1 MMLRAL
7 VLLSALLLPSLV
19 YAGEEAKPDDMIS
32 VNLVSEGWV
41 QAKAARVTVSVNAAV
56 VGEKASSTR
65 DTMIKAVGDLASKT
79 ADNKTEWR
87 LTSFNRNQDPSGIE
101 QWVALFEARL
111 PESELGGIQAKAKT
125 ASKAGMQIAVVSVDF
140 SPTLAEFE
148 AVRAQLRKELMAQAT
163 KELETINAAYPDRKF
178 RIANISFGGAG
189 GIMQPQVMM
198 MKGRMAMM
206 DAQVAS
212 APQMEGVT
220 NSMGGVETSQKIEM
234 NASVSFAALAPVTP
248 AAK

>member
-1 MMLRAL
+1 MTLRAFLLLAAL
-7 VLLSALLLPSLV
+7 VLPTFAF
-19 YAGEEAKPDDMIS
+19 AGEEPKPDDMIAVTLS
-32 VNLVSEGWV
+32 SEGWV

-65 DTMIKAVGDLASKT
+65 DNMIKAVGDLAS
-79 ADNKTEWR
+79 KTEWR
-87 LTSFNRNQDPSGIE
+87 LTSFNRNQDQTGIE
-101 QWVALFEARL
+101 QWYAVFEARL
-111 PESELGGIQAKAKT
+111 PESELGGIQAKAKA
-125 ASKAGMQIAVVSVDF
+125 ASKTGMQLAVQSVDF

-148 AVRAQLRKELMAQAT
+148 AVRAQIRKDLMAQAT
-163 KELETINAAYPDRKF
+163 KELENVNAAYPDRKF
-178 RIANISFGGAG
+178 RIAQISFGGAG

-206 DAQVAS
+206 DAQVAA

-234 NASVSFAALAPVTP
+234 TANVTFAALAPVAP
-248 AAK
+248 AK

>member
-1 MMLRAL
+1 MTLRAFLLLAAL
-7 VLLSALLLPSLV
+7 VLPTFAF
-19 YAGEEAKPDDMIS
+19 AGEEPKPDDMIAVTLS
-32 VNLVSEGWV
+32 SEGWV

-65 DTMIKAVGDLASKT
+65 DNMIKAVGDLASKT
-79 ADNKTEWR
+79 EWR
-87 LTSFNRNQDPSGIE
+87 LISFNRNQDQTGIE
-101 QWVALFEARL
+101 QWYAVFEARL
-111 PESELGGIQAKAKT
+111 PESELGGIQAKAKA
-125 ASKAGMQIAVVSVDF
+125 ASKTGMQLAVQSVDF

-148 AVRAQLRKELMAQAT
+148 AVRAQIRKDLMAQAT
-163 KELETINAAYPDRKF
+163 KELENVNAAYPDRKF
-178 RIANISFGGAG
+178 RIAQISFGGAG

-206 DAQVAS
+206 DAQVAA

-234 NASVSFAALAPVTP
+234 TANVTFAALAPVAP
-248 AAK
+248 AK

>member
-1 MMLRAL
+1 MTLRAFL
-7 VLLSALLLPSLV
+7 LLSALLLPSFA
-19 YAGEEAKPDDMIS
+19 YAGEEPKPDDVIGVS
-32 VNLVSEGWV
+32 LSSEGWV

-65 DTMIKAVGDLASKT
+65 DTMIKAVSDLAS
-79 ADNKTEWR
+79 KTEWR
-87 LTSFNRNQDPSGIE
+87 LTSFNRSQDQTGIE
-101 QWVALFEARL
+101 QWYAQFEARL
-111 PESELGGIQAKAKT
+111 PESELGGIQQKAKT
-125 ASKAGMQIAVVSVDF
+125 ASKTGMQIAVVSVDF

-148 AVRAQLRKELMAQAT
+148 AVRAQIRKDLMAQAT
-163 KELETINAAYPDRKF
+163 KELESVNAAYPDRKF
-178 RIANISFGGAG
+178 RISQISFGGAG

-234 NASVSFAALAPVTP
+234 TAMVTFAALAPVTP
-248 AAK
+248 AQK